1 MASALDLFE
10 ATKLLERIDGGT
22 GVPQDMGSDPQSKPK
37 LATTTLEMSLDV
49 IKVEREQKLGRAT
62 AKETGEEVKHNG
74 MLVAD
79 ADRNV

>member
-1 MASALDLFE
+1 MASALN
-10 ATKLLERIDGGT
+10 LLEASKSLERVDGGT
-22 GVPQDMGSDPQSKPK
+22 RVSQDVGSDPQSKPK
-37 LATTTLEMSLDV
+37 LAATTLEMSLDV
-49 IKVEREQKLGRAT
+49 IKVEREQKLGRAI